1 MKFNEF
7 KTKLIERKKYLAML
21 EYSRSN
27 KERMELNEKIE
38 MLEKEISGRSII
50 SRLQFNS
57 RLGNFFQISK
67 DDFARI
73 ILPMCKKVGQKV
85 SYFKDE
91 RSGMPKGLRFEGFN
105 SNYLYL
111 FDSDNFSLKCL
122 YDVSS
127 QKSFWDELFQM
138 FPYLEDELWKCM
150 KQKSDLLNQEYAEI
164 LNKELNNNRN
174 LIIRLAEG
182 KSKLKEQEIAKLE
195 KSNEKTEK
203 TIESCM
209 QGQVNIFD

>member
-1 MKFNEF
+1 MKFYEF

-21 EYSRSN
+21 EYSRSE
-27 KERMELNEKIE
+27 KERIELNEKIE
-38 MLEKEISGRSII
+38 MLEKEISGRPNI
-50 SRLQFNS
+50 SKLQFNS

-67 DDFARI
+67 DDFAHI
-73 ILPMCKKVGQKV
+73 ILPMCKQAGQKI

-111 FDSDNFSLKCL
+111 LDSDNFSLKCL

-127 QKSFWDELFQM
+127 QKPFWDELFQM
-138 FPYLEDELWKCM
+138 FPYLEAELWKCM

-164 LNKELNNNRN
+164 LNEKLNSDKN
-174 LIIRLAEG
+174 LIVRLAEG
-182 KSKLKEQEIAKLE
+182 KSKLREQEIAKLE
-195 KSNEKTEK
+195 KSNEKIEK
-203 TIESCM
+203 TIANCM
-209 QGQVNIFD
+209 QGQVSIFD

>member
-21 EYSRSN
+21 EYSRSD
-27 KERMELNEKIE
+27 KERIELNEKIA
-38 MLEKEISGRSII
+38 MLEKEISGRPSI
-50 SRLQFNS
+50 SELQFNS
-57 RLGNFFQISK
+57 RLANFFQISK
-67 DDFARI
+67 DDFIRI
-73 ILPMCKKVGQKV
+73 ILPMCKKVGQKI

-91 RSGMPKGLRFEGFN
+91 RSGIAKGLRFEGFN

-127 QKSFWDELFQM
+127 QKPFWDELFQM
-138 FPYLEDELWKCM
+138 FPYLEAELWKCM

-164 LNKELNNNRN
+164 LNEKLNSDRN

-182 KSKLKEQEIAKLE
+182 KSKLREQEIAKLE

-203 TIESCM
+203 TIESCK
-209 QGQVNIFD
+209 QGQVSIFD